1 MTHRAG
7 ISVSVRGRLGGE
19 RPRERDADEPF
30 RLLLLADFS
39 GRGQRQSIPPLTR
52 PRRADVG
59 ALDELFASFGAEL
72 QLPTPEGGLDIFC
85 PRSLEDL
92 HPDALLANLPSLSE
106 AYELLRELN
115 SARVSADAVGRAR
128 SYVTRVLG
136 SAPRVKEEAPREAS
150 DTSTLERLLGRAPS
164 ASTPAAAPSPESP
177 LSALLEDAVRAHKVD
192 APSAERDLLKNEL
205 ERVLT
210 LALGRVLHSPGF
222 QSLEA
227 AWRGADRVIRALDTD
242 ESLHIALFDIS
253 MAELVATFSSVED
266 PETSELHRLL
276 VKDSAGW
283 TLVAA
288 GMEFGS
294 SDSELTALAGLGA
307 LSARAGGA
315 LLAGASPAL
324 FDCSAAPELSLPRVW
339 AEQPPP
345 ALFHA
350 LRESPLAERIG
361 LVAPR
366 LLARARYGKKSEA
379 IESFP
384 FEELADPA
392 TDLSARPWS
401 SAAFGVAELIGRAF
415 RENGW
420 GYSDTIA
427 PSLTDLPC
435 ETVELDGERILFS
448 PSEAFLDQR
457 AAEAL
462 LARGVMSFL
471 ARRDAASLRLLQL
484 ASIAEPRRA
493 LVGIDS
499 NA

>member
-1 MTHRAG
+1 MAHRAG
-7 ISVSVRGRLGGE
+7 ISVSVRGRLGGGP
-19 RPRERDADEPF
+19 PRQRDVEEPF
-30 RLLLLADFS
+30 RLLLLGDFS
-39 GRGQRQSIPPLTR
+39 GRGQRQTVPPLSR

-59 ALDELFASFGAEL
+59 ALDDLLASFAAEL
-72 QLPTPEGGLDIFC
+72 SVPTPDGSLEMYR

-92 HPDALLANLPSLSE
+92 HPDALVAKLQGLSE

-115 SARVSADAVGRAR
+115 AARASSDAVGRAR

-136 SAPRVKEEAPREAS
+136 SVPQTPAEAPPQTSES
-150 DTSTLERLLGRAPS
+150 STLERLLGKAPS
-164 ASTPAAAPSPESP
+164 APASAPAETQNP

-192 APSAERDLLKNEL
+192 APSAERDLLKREL
-205 ERVLT
+205 ERMLT
-210 LALGRVLHSPGF
+210 VSLGRVLHSPGF
-222 QSLEA
+222 QALEA

-242 ESLHIALFDIS
+242 ESLEIALFDVS

-266 PETSELHRLL
+266 PETTDLHRLL
-276 VKDSAGW
+276 VGDSAGW

-294 SDSELTALAGLGA
+294 SDAELTALAGLGA

-315 LLAGASPAL
+315 LLAGAAPTL
-324 FDCSAAPELSLPRVW
+324 FDCAAAPELSLPRVW

-350 LRESPLAERIG
+350 LRESPLAQRIG
-361 LVAPR
+361 LVVPR

-384 FEELADPA
+384 FEELAEPGSE
-392 TDLSARPWS
+392 LSARPWS
-401 SAAFGVAELIGRAF
+401 SAAFGVAELIGLAF
-415 RENGW
+415 RETGW
-420 GYSDTIA
+420 GYTE
-427 PSLTDLPC
+427 SLASSLNDLPC

-448 PSEAFLDQR
+448 PCEAFLEQR

-462 LARGVMSFL
+462 LARGVMAFL

-484 ASIAEPRRA
+484 TSIAEPRSP
-493 LVGIDS
+493 LVGIDTS
-499 NA
+499 A